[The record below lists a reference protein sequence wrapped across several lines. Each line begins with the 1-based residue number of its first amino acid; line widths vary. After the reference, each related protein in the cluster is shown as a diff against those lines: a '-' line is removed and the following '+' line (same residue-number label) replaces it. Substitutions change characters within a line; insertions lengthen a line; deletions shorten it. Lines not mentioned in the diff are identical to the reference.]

1 LIVLQGLADWAK
13 IRAVKEAVSIPVFA
27 NGNILFQSDIDACL
41 KATGADGV
49 MSAEGQL
56 YNAALFAG
64 INPLATAS
72 TGGTTSDTLED
83 HQDATSDAAFLARN
97 PPHADLAL
105 EYLSIVQSL
114 KTNTQISGIKGH
126 LFKLMRPG
134 LSRETDLRERLGRI
148 KVNQKKPQETLEQ
161 YVELC
166 REVKTRMDVRGPPAI
181 HPFWFLNHVSGDL
194 LARR

>member
-1 LIVLQGLADWAK
+1 
-13 IRAVKEAVSIPVFA
+13 
-27 NGNILFQSDIDACL
+27 
-41 KATGADGV
+41 

-64 INPLATAS
+64 LDSSTIAS
-72 TGGTTSDTLED
+72 TSSTTLDTPENDQDPTSDP
-83 HQDATSDAAFLARN
+83 AFLIRN

-114 KTNTQISGIKGH
+114 KTNTPISGVKGH

-148 KVNQKKPQETLEQ
+148 KVNQKKPGETLEQ

-166 REVKTRMDVRGPPAI
+166 REVKARMDVCNF
-181 HPFWFLNHVSGDL
+181 HLKFLSNSNFASRVIPS
-194 LARR
+194 ATRRQQRAYRSRIWSKLSP

>member
-1 LIVLQGLADWAK
+1 M
-13 IRAVKEAVSIPVFA
+13 KEAVSIPVFA

-41 KATGADGV
+41 KATGADGI

-64 INPLATAS
+64 LDSSTIAS
-72 TGGTTSDTLED
+72 TSSTTLDTSEND
-83 HQDATSDAAFLARN
+83 QDPTSDATFLIRN

-114 KTNTQISGIKGH
+114 KTNTPISGVKGH

-148 KVNQKKPQETLEQ
+148 KVNQKKPGETLEQ

-166 REVKTRMDVRGPPAI
+166 REVKARMDVRGFTSQI
-181 HPFWFLNHVSGDL
+181 HLEF
-194 LARR
+194 